1 MSLKA
6 ELETWSAAL
15 AAYDDK
21 DYEKALELFSQIAD
35 SSKILTNMGLIY
47 ATLGEHENAV
57 EHFREATNLDQYL
70 AVAYFQCGVSNFLLQ
85 RYDLALKDFEEAL
98 LHLRSNQTINYEQ
111 LGLEFKLYSAEVMFN
126 MGLALIYMQ
135 QVDAGLGQME
145 AARQVKATEDHNV
158 IDEAIRDQG
167 RGYTV
172 FSIPVGMVYRPPK
185 KKLDNAKQRVYMA
198 PPVLIASADPRDK
211 GTGFTGA
218 ERLKLGVTPA
228 GVFIERPDISAGTSV
243 ARSATVP
250 ASLSAQPS
258 AGIKSAGL
266 ERSKTTL
273 NVPSNARELTSG
285 GGMTPPVSAG
295 VVLDRSNTQITPG
308 RPSANAQIGG
318 PTRGLTVRRA
328 DSPGN
333 ANRGPPRD
341 VPAPDP
347 RITEFYDDYLDSYG
361 DQPPVPQLNAAP
373 NTERVAAWRQN
384 SALNPNLGRSQSR
397 SAPNSQYA
405 PSYGGGS
412 MRRKPTRRATQRRI
426 QSTYEEEEEGYGSGE
441 YDDVVYEMTLIR
453 VKVHFEDEIR
463 GMTLS
468 PDLTFNE
475 FIDKITAKFEMSWK
489 DLRLKFK
496 EEDGGKVSL
505 RDESD
510 YELAIE
516 TARENAKGKAE
527 GKLEIWATPA

>member
-15 AAYDDK
+15 AAYDEK
-21 DYEKALELFSQIAD
+21 DYERALELFSQIAD

-47 ATLGEHENAV
+47 ATLGEHESAV
-57 EHFREATNLDQYL
+57 EHFREATTLDQYL

-111 LGLEFKLYSAEVMFN
+111 LGLEFKLYSAEVLFN

-185 KKLDNAKQRVYMA
+185 KKVENVQQKVYIGK
-198 PPVLIASADPRDK
+198 PILVASADPRDK

-218 ERLKLGVTPA
+218 ERLKMNIGPS
-228 GVFIERPDISAGTSV
+228 GVFIERPDIDAGASI

-250 ASLSAQPS
+250 AAQPS

-273 NVPSNARELTSG
+273 NVPSNARELTAPSG
-285 GGMTPPVSAG
+285 GMNPPVSAG

-318 PTRGLTVRRA
+318 PVRGLTVRRA

-333 ANRGPPRD
+333 VNARGPPKD

-361 DQPPVPQLNAAP
+361 DAPPVPQMAP
-373 NTERVAAWRQN
+373 APGAERISAWRQN
-384 SALNPNLGRSQSR
+384 ANLGRAQSR

-412 MRRKPTRRATQRRI
+412 MRRKPTRRTTQRRI

-468 PDLTFNE
+468 PDLTFGE
-475 FIDKITAKFEMSWK
+475 FIEKITTKFEMNWK

-527 GKLEIWATPA
+527 GKLEIWCTPA